1 MPPRYEAFE
10 YAHAN
15 GFARNYGAAGWASFE
30 KLFICWAEQNGY
42 TVDIMGQD
50 DLHEHRDILNEYP
63 CAVFVGHCEYWS
75 AEMRNTVHA
84 YLDQGGNVARFAGNF
99 LWQIRMDETA
109 NQQICYKYNA
119 RTLDPVAGTSNQSLL
134 TSAWEDPLV
143 GWPGAETFGV
153 NALRGIYA
161 GGLGGM
167 APRAARGFTVFRPD
181 HWCFEGTGLG
191 YAEMFGDEHNIFSYE
206 VDGLSYTFDDGLP
219 VPVGDDGAPDGLQIL
234 AMGWATLAET
244 GLKEHKYAQAIGN
257 ADAVFRASLLAD
269 NTDAESVAKHS
280 RGSGVMVNFRSGTGE
295 VFTAG
300 TCEWVVGLKEND
312 FYTSRI
318 TRNVLDRFLSR
329 GTT

>member
-1 MPPRYEAFE
+1 
-10 YAHAN
+10 
-15 GFARNYGAAGWASFE
+15 
-30 KLFICWAEQNGY
+30 
-42 TVDIMGQD
+42 
-50 DLHEHRDILNEYP
+50 
-63 CAVFVGHCEYWS
+63 
-75 AEMRNTVHA
+75 
-84 YLDQGGNVARFAGNF
+84 
-99 LWQIRMDETA
+99 
-109 NQQICYKYNA
+109 
-119 RTLDPVAGTSNQSLL
+119 
-134 TSAWEDPLV
+134 
-143 GWPGAETFGV
+143 
-153 NALRGIYA
+153 
-161 GGLGGM
+161 M